1 MEGGVKV
8 VGEVK
13 VVDLGVRR
21 EVKEVDKEVVKM
33 LDEQQVREML

>member
-1 MEGGVKV
+1 M

-33 LDEQQVREML
+33 LDKQQVREMV